1 MSKIE
6 ELLDVFVIH
15 YSKLS
20 DRREFLESRVS
31 NLMPVH
37 WITEESVEFIPLK
50 ISDAREILGIS
61 PRLIGMD
68 LGINSRSLTRS
79 RQKARLEGYQLLL
92 ASYIDKRRENLVAS
106 QIQNRTRLQ
115 RGILENLQQHIH
127 AMGRGATSDKPFIL
141 ILEDDAVPNVNV
153 WNEIE
158 EYLIS
163 SSKKRLFAFVGSGA
177 ELTRTSS
184 DKHIDRFGFY
194 STGTFCSRTAVA
206 TLYSRDVLQGAHHLI
221 SKYGVPDW
229 MPIDYLLQALARKM
243 RIRTLWQDPPWFAQ
257 GSENGLFKSSL
268 R

>member
-1 MSKIE
+1 
-6 ELLDVFVIH
+6 
-15 YSKLS
+15 
-20 DRREFLESRVS
+20 
-31 NLMPVH
+31 MPVH

-79 RQKARLEGYQLLL
+79 RQKAKLEGYQLLL

-153 WNEIE
+153 WNHRLPIE
-158 EYLIS
+158 R
-163 SSKKRLFAFVGSGA
+163 KA
-177 ELTRTSS
+177 E
-184 DKHIDRFGFY
+184 
-194 STGTFCSRTAVA
+194 A
-206 TLYSRDVLQGAHHLI
+206 
-221 SKYGVPDW
+221 
-229 MPIDYLLQALARKM
+229 
-243 RIRTLWQDPPWFAQ
+243 
-257 GSENGLFKSSL
+257 
-268 R
+268 